1 MDNDTNSTNSFKQEF
16 HDMMNMIEY
25 SYIKTAVICI
35 IIILNVI
42 MNSLVIAVIAR
53 YPQLRED
60 RTTLFMFSLSVSD
73 LAAGCT
79 FMLISAA
86 LCSRATPEV
95 ADMVGLL
102 PKVHA
107 FMTWWFGFTSMYSLC
122 WLTISKVIAITKPF
136 KVEQLLSHKRCYF
149 IIGLNWIIGCV
160 LAALNFIVNVNW
172 NCVMCAHA
180 IPKDRNMKAYY
191 MAYLL
196 VAVALPVSL
205 IIYGTV
211 RISIVVVRTHRKISA
226 LEQSVT
232 VGNGSIGNTGFVTV
246 QAMRSS
252 KNVIIICIVSLVLNT
267 LPIAYVVLREIT
279 SNHISGAFN
288 FASMWLFECN
298 TFVNSLLYLVLFKS
312 VRQNVVH
319 MLYAFLSYIGAQ

>member
-1 MDNDTNSTNSFKQEF
+1 
-16 HDMMNMIEY
+16 MMNINEY
-25 SYIKTAVICI
+25 SYIKTTVICV

-42 MNSLVIAVIAR
+42 MNSLVIVVIAR
-53 YPQLRED
+53 YPKLRDD
-60 RTTLFMFSLSVSD
+60 RATLFMFSLSVSD

-79 FMLISAA
+79 FMPISAA
-86 LCSRATPEV
+86 LCSGATLEV

-102 PKVHA
+102 PKLHA
-107 FMTWWFGFTSMYSLC
+107 FMTWWFGFNSMYSLC
-122 WLTISKVIAITKPF
+122 WLTISKAIAILKPF

-149 IIGLNWIIGCV
+149 IIALSWIIGCV
-160 LAALNFIVNVNW
+160 LAALNFIVNVKW
-172 NCVMCAHA
+172 NFVMCAYD
-180 IPKDRNMKAYY
+180 IPKDGNMKAYF

-211 RISIVVVRTHRKISA
+211 RMFLVVVRTHRKISA

-232 VGNGSIGNTGFVTV
+232 VGNGSIGNTGFVTM
-246 QAMRSS
+246 QAIRSS
-252 KNVIIICIVSLVLNT
+252 KNVIIICIVSLLLNT

-279 SNHISGAFN
+279 GIPISGAFN
-288 FASMWLFECN
+288 FASMWLFESN

-319 MLYAFLSYIGAQ
+319 MLHALLVYIGAQ